1 MEKEKVKLFII
12 DDSATDREILTEL
25 FHSVEEFEIKVK
37 TASTG
42 MEALK
47 KLEKEPFDIIVL
59 DYQMPGMSGLD
70 FMKKLTPKDIDTPV
84 IMISGGDDRKTAVEA
99 LRSGVYDYVTKEEA
113 FEGNAALLIERTLDR
128 YKDKKEK
135 EKWQIETK
143 KYADKLEKSNRKL
156 KKLDK
161 DKSSF
166 LSHVSH
172 ELRSPLTIIRETVA
186 QVLEGVMGEVTSKQK
201 KFLSICLKNI
211 DRLKR
216 MINELLD
223 ISRIEAG
230 KVGLNKKP
238 VNLIALAKD
247 TCSFFS
253 PQTKNKELEIKFD
266 ASCQEIKVFIDKD
279 KIRQVFTNLINN
291 AFKFTQKGFIKVSIA
306 EKEKTVECAVA
317 DTGKGIGKED
327 LSKIFNKFYQTE
339 SNILPKEQGTGLG
352 LSIAK
357 GIVEAHGGKIGVES
371 QVDKGTKFS
380 FILPK
385 YTPIQMFKQT
395 LEKNLK
401 KADKEN
407 TFLSLIVLN
416 SKEKDFFHLAK
427 DTETLIKETVYRKK
441 DFVFGSKSTIFIML
455 PETNKKDAFIVKNR
469 IEKTLVNFFSE
480 KKLKDRVKINYQVT
494 NFPEDGRTSKELLNP
509 C

>member
-25 FHSVEEFEIKVK
+25 FHSVEEFDINIK

-42 MEALK
+42 MQALK
-47 KLEKEPFDIIVL
+47 ELEKERFDIIVL
-59 DYQMPGMSGLD
+59 DYNMPGMNGLD
-70 FMKKLTPKDIDTPV
+70 FMKKLTSKDIDTPV
-84 IMISGGDDRKTAVEA
+84 IMVTGGDDRKTAVEA

-161 DKSSF
+161 IKSSF

-230 KVGLNKKP
+230 KIGLDKEP
-238 VNLIALAKD
+238 VDLITLAKD
-247 TCSFFS
+247 ICSFFS
-253 PQTKNKELEIKFD
+253 PQAKNKELEIKFD
-266 ASCQEIKVFIDKD
+266 APCKEVKVFIDKD

-306 EKEKTVECAVA
+306 KKEKRVECAVA

-327 LSKIFNKFYQTE
+327 LSKIFDKFYQTE
-339 SNILPKEQGTGLG
+339 SNIFPKEQGTGLG

-371 QVDKGTKFS
+371 QINKGTKFS

-385 YTPIQMFKQT
+385 QTPVQIFKQT

-407 TFLSLIVLN
+407 TFLSLIILDL
-416 SKEKDFFHLAK
+416 KEKSFFYLVK
-427 DTETLIKETVYRKK
+427 NMETLIKENAYRKK
-441 DFVFGSKSTIFIML
+441 DFIFSSKSTIFIML

-469 IEKTLVNFFSE
+469 IEKILVNFFSE
-480 KKLKDRVKINYQVT
+480 RKLKDKLSINYRVI
-494 NFPEDGRTSKELLNP
+494 NFPEDGETLKELL
-509 C
+509 CD